1 MSENKSTNNPKNIL
15 GYMQDHIRRY
25 LASDG
30 ADGHLENGLPCLV
43 MTTLG
48 KKSGEPRQA
57 AMIYGANGNSFVVIG
72 SKGGSDTPPAW
83 FVNLMATG
91 GGMVQVKDR
100 RYTVSARI
108 ATGEERAQLW
118 QQMVTIF
125 PTYADYQHQTAR
137 ELPVVVLQPLG

>member
-1 MSENKSTNNPKNIL
+1 MSNDKNTNNPENIL

-25 LASDG
+25 LSTDG

-48 KKSGEPRQA
+48 KKTGEPRQA
-57 AMIYGANGNSFVVIG
+57 AMIYGEDNGRFVVIG

-91 GGMVQVKDR
+91 GGFIQVANQ
-100 RYTVSARI
+100 RYCVRASI
-108 ATGEERAQLW
+108 AEGAEREQLW
-118 QQMVTIF
+118 QKMSAIF
-125 PTYADYQHQTAR
+125 PMYLEYQQKTER
-137 ELPVVVLQPLG
+137 LLPVVILQPV